1 MRLAQ
6 ASEIAKP
13 GAASPGTRPPNTYEV
28 SSCQETND
36 PYERFFSFFSA
47 YRAGAVYS
55 QSRVLT

>member
-1 MRLAQ
+1 M
-6 ASEIAKP
+6 
-13 GAASPGTRPPNTYEV
+13 SPDTCRIRVRPNTYEV